1 MTPAAIIRAAKADG
15 VMLAMTSAGNIK
27 AGGERAAVNRWL
39 TVIRQHKPEIV
50 AALTADPALVSRW
63 WLVHFTDREPV
74 QVWTSPPATQAE
86 ILERRPDAVAAEPI
100 IEDRTESVADQPEPA
115 HPMTAQS
122 WP

>member
-15 VMLAMTSAGNIK
+15 VMLVMTSAGNIK

-39 TVIRQHKPEIV
+39 TVIRQYKPEIV
-50 AALTADPALVSRW
+50 AALTADPALTSRW
-63 WLVHFTDREPV
+63 WLVHYLDGAPV
-74 QVWTSPPATQAE
+74 EVWTSPPATQAE
-86 ILERRPDAVAAEPI
+86 ILAGRPDAIAAEPI
-100 IEDRTESVADQPEPA
+100 IEERAGSVADQPEPA